1 MVQGSGEGRARARR
15 LLEDLAVKKAVELF
29 VEQNEEGWGDRTYE
43 YYNSVLDNFAK
54 AFPSLPTELDDIL
67 TYVYY
72 HPRRNTKY
80 SWAIGTV
87 RSHYKAIRTF
97 YTWARD
103 HYPGAKNLMIL
114 PPPSDRRIG
123 NFGKKRY
130 RSRRERD

>member
-72 HPRRNTKY
+72 HPLFTITRAATPNILGRLAPCVRTTRP
-80 SWAIGTV
+80 SGPSTLGHGT
-87 RSHYKAIRTF
+87 T
-97 YTWARD
+97 
-103 HYPGAKNLMIL
+103 IL
-114 PPPSDRRIG
+114 GP
-123 NFGKKRY
+123 KT
-130 RSRRERD
+130 